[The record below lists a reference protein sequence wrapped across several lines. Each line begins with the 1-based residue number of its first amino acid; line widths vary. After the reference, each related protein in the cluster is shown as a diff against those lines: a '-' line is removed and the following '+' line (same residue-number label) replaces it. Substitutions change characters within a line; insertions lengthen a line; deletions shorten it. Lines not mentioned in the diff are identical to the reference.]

1 MSEMKKSALSTE
13 RLGFSFESNNVVLLN
28 AKKPTRL
35 FGARKKRQS
44 SIASML
50 SDIIRTLSGDEV
62 SFNLNVNHI
71 LIINI

>member
-1 MSEMKKSALSTE
+1 MSEMKKSALSSE
-13 RLGFSFESNNVVLLN
+13 RLGFSFESNKVVVLN
-28 AKKPTRL
+28 GKKPSKL

-62 SFNLNVNHI
+62 SFNLNLNHTI
-71 LIINI
+71 IINI